1 MLRTSRYGEDVLSDV
16 GERVAVV
23 AKTKPSSD
31 RRTHDAPSPGDAERQ
46 LRLALERALAEPSPA
61 VRRLSYARTS
71 VALSVNGGSEPTT
84 LLLDRRPPVVGAIGE
99 PAEIEIHLSPSQAVE
114 FADGHLSLPG
124 AILRGEVTHRG
135 PVRTYM
141 EVDPILR
148 GLLAA
153 GAQANG
159 RGRNGHHSESGQT
172 AAVISSDFDPSQL
185 ALETRDLHKSFGS
198 DHILRGVNLRIPE
211 GVVSVVLGPSGTGKS
226 VLLRHV
232 IGLLRPDSGD
242 VVVRGRPLSKMSRSQ
257 ILALRTEIG
266 VMFQDGALF
275 SMMNLYDNVAFPL
288 RQHTKLKEKEIREVV
303 MDHLTRVGLANAA
316 SRMPNQL
323 SGGMR
328 KRAGLARALVLD
340 PGVVLCDEPDSGLDP
355 VRTALLGELL
365 IEQHAQMGGTILVI
379 THDVDLAQRISDHIS
394 ILWQGKVIEAEMTET
409 ILNSGNDFVRQF
421 LNGETDG
428 PLGMD

>member
-1 MLRTSRYGEDVLSDV
+1 MLSTSWHEEDVLSDV

-23 AKTKPSSD
+23 AKTDPSTRGRALS
-31 RRTHDAPSPGDAERQ
+31 APKPGDAERQ
-46 LRLALERALAEPSPA
+46 LRAALEHALADPSPA

-71 VALSVNGGSEPTT
+71 VAFSVDGGTQPTT
-84 LLLDRRPPVVGAIGE
+84 VLLDRRPPVVGAIGE
-99 PAEIEIHLSPSQAVE
+99 PAEIEIHLSPAQAVE
-114 FADGHLSLPG
+114 FADGHLPLPG

-135 PVRTYM
+135 PVRTYI

-153 GAQANG
+153 GAQADG
-159 RGRNGHHSESGQT
+159 RGRNGKHSAGTQS
-172 AAVISSDFDPSQL
+172 AAVLSTDLDPELL
-185 ALETRDLHKSFGS
+185 AIETRELHKSFGS
-198 DHILRGVNLRIPE
+198 DHVLRGVNMQIPE

-226 VLLRHV
+226 VLLRHM

-242 VVVRGRPLSKMSRSQ
+242 VVVRGRPLSRMSRSQ

-288 RQHTKLKEKEIREVV
+288 RQHTKLKEKAIREVV

-328 KRAGLARALVLD
+328 TRAGLARALVLD

-365 IEQHAQMGGTILVI
+365 IEQHAQMGGTIVVI